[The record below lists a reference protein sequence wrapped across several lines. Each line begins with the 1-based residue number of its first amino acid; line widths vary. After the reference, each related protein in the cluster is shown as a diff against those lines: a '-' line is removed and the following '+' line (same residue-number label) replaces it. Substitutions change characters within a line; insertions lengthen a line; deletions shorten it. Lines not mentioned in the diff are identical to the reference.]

1 MRYDAGVRSSGHIVS
16 GLRRCLHGRWH
27 LVRKAISVALLVAL
41 LVPNIPYSVVYA
53 QVIYISDYIDPDGQT
68 ATEIWDL
75 EDGIAD
81 IFTDTTVGQT
91 ALNSFTK
98 FSVPAQYTVN
108 LRLPEGAINLVNL
121 VHSETS
127 HIDGMLNS
135 IIGVEDDAKVGGN
148 VFFLNPYGVVV
159 GTGGVIN
166 VGSFTA
172 FTPTLEFMHD
182 FFDSPDNPSSD
193 AVSDVLSGSVPISD
207 TGLITVRGKIN
218 AIKDITL
225 SAGDVKVD
233 STGLVQTGAV
243 LQGVRVDFVDVVNA
257 NGLENASEISTE
269 KGNIVIKAIDDIEMT
284 GGTVASGGALS
295 ANAGAVTFESGN
307 SISVS
312 GQILAEG
319 HGDNPI
325 SGDIRLGV
333 QQKDHVESS
342 IADAAAGIEL
352 TSATLKG
359 NNIELKA
366 QSDAKYE
373 FSNELANLVKGNRD
387 GELGYDLGAEIAIAQ
402 ASANSSI
409 EIGSGSTLEA
419 KGNVTLTTEATATAE
434 VSVKDKN
441 KDIYFGIGFLYGKID
456 SDATIDVKS
465 GATIRAA
472 NLSLSAKNTA
482 TLDVAIQSISENS
495 SAVEAAIAVTSAD
508 VLSSAIIAQG
518 ASIFVTEK
526 LSISATNE
534 NSFSTSST
542 AKARE
547 NGIAGIAAAFFSA
560 TTQATAASDANLSG
574 LTHLVIQAVDN
585 TAKNATTSSGIAGGT
600 EMTTK
605 LLGAAQTGAGFI
617 ENKLRQKEPQQLDE
631 KSGPTEDDNKTSK
644 GPKLAGAVSISE
656 AQQGA
661 TARIGAGASVDVGDS
676 VVVAAQTQVA
686 RLQNKAQS
694 SVVSKKDGHA
704 ASESLSAA
712 VAYGNHERSA
722 EALIGNNAQV
732 KAQHVGVRSDVI
744 MHLRALD
751 VAQFDWNKLTG
762 FSTMISGLKEL
773 KDIAGAPLLTSYANA
788 TESAEDLGIA
798 GSVSY
803 MDLTNTSK
811 AYLAKG
817 AKVTL
822 KPTAA
827 DTWTTTMPNTHEL
840 SWAAPLSISANADL
854 VGVFAAG
861 NFSFGLSGT
870 GGEEGAASAGG
881 AYNHV
886 NNTNMTKAF
895 IAAGASVLQAE
906 GQAASDYSSVSV
918 AAHTDQV
925 IVAFAPTA
933 GRTGNYG
940 LNGAFSLANIDS
952 ATEASVSD
960 KASVTAKELDVN
972 AREDVVSWSLTGAG
986 QGAECRRGSQRC
998 HKRR

>member
-1 MRYDAGVRSSGHIVS
+1 M
-16 GLRRCLHGRWH
+16 
-27 LVRKAISVALLVAL
+27 
-41 LVPNIPYSVVYA
+41 
-53 QVIYISDYIDPDGQT
+53 
-68 ATEIWDL
+68 
-75 EDGIAD
+75 
-81 IFTDTTVGQT
+81 
-91 ALNSFTK
+91 
-98 FSVPAQYTVN
+98 N

-182 FFDSPDNPSSD
+182 FFDSPDNPSSG

-342 IADAAAGIEL
+342 IADAAASIEL

-419 KGNVTLTTEATATAE
+419 KGNVTLTTEAAATAE

-495 SAVEAAIAVTSAD
+495 NAVEP
-508 VLSSAIIAQG
+508 
-518 ASIFVTEK
+518 
-526 LSISATNE
+526 
-534 NSFSTSST
+534 
-542 AKARE
+542 R
-547 NGIAGIAAAFFSA
+547 
-560 TTQATAASDANLSG
+560 
-574 LTHLVIQAVDN
+574 
-585 TAKNATTSSGIAGGT
+585 
-600 EMTTK
+600 
-605 LLGAAQTGAGFI
+605 
-617 ENKLRQKEPQQLDE
+617 
-631 KSGPTEDDNKTSK
+631 
-644 GPKLAGAVSISE
+644 
-656 AQQGA
+656 
-661 TARIGAGASVDVGDS
+661 
-676 VVVAAQTQVA
+676 
-686 RLQNKAQS
+686 
-694 SVVSKKDGHA
+694 
-704 ASESLSAA
+704 
-712 VAYGNHERSA
+712 
-722 EALIGNNAQV
+722 
-732 KAQHVGVRSDVI
+732 
-744 MHLRALD
+744 
-751 VAQFDWNKLTG
+751 
-762 FSTMISGLKEL
+762 
-773 KDIAGAPLLTSYANA
+773 
-788 TESAEDLGIA
+788 
-798 GSVSY
+798 
-803 MDLTNTSK
+803 
-811 AYLAKG
+811 
-817 AKVTL
+817 
-822 KPTAA
+822 
-827 DTWTTTMPNTHEL
+827 
-840 SWAAPLSISANADL
+840 
-854 VGVFAAG
+854 
-861 NFSFGLSGT
+861 
-870 GGEEGAASAGG
+870 
-881 AYNHV
+881 
-886 NNTNMTKAF
+886 
-895 IAAGASVLQAE
+895 
-906 GQAASDYSSVSV
+906 
-918 AAHTDQV
+918 
-925 IVAFAPTA
+925 
-933 GRTGNYG
+933 
-940 LNGAFSLANIDS
+940 
-952 ATEASVSD
+952 
-960 KASVTAKELDVN
+960 
-972 AREDVVSWSLTGAG
+972 
-986 QGAECRRGSQRC
+986 
-998 HKRR
+998 